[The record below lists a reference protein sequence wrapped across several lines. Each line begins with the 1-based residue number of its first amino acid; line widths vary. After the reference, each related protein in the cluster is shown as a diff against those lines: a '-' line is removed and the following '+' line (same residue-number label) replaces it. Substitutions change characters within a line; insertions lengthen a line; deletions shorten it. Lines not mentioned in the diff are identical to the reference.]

1 MGGWSKN
8 GEYQEQ
14 MEFCALSGQSG
25 REDGRMR
32 GLSPARAVLGTPVKR
47 PRKSKK
53 KKKIS
58 FFFFIL
64 LTDSI
69 NLDH

>member
-1 MGGWSKN
+1 
-8 GEYQEQ
+8 

-32 GLSPARAVLGTPVKR
+32 GLSLPELFRAHRWNAPGNPEE
-47 PRKSKK
+47 KK
-53 KKKIS
+53 KKNT
-58 FFFFIL
+58 FFFLFL